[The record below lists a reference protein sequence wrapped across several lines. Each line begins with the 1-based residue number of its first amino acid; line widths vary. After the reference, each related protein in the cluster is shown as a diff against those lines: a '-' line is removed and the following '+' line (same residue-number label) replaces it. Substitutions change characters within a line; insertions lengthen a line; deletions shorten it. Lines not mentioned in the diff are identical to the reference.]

1 MRDQASQPRWRQ
13 VLDSHPHGRSSSPRV
28 LPASRTRSPSHS
40 YGRSR
45 QKEGADFPALLGV
58 RHLRSRGKQAPEPN
72 VISDTLPFSGGCLFL
87 FEQKTQPSGCVFL
100 WFELFKH
107 LHKPTSDFFQSAEF
121 GHDLSESFVLMRS
134 SNMLSPEDESDGVAH
149 ARVVDAINHT

>member
-72 VISDTLPFSGGCLFL
+72 VISDTPPLRAGVFFFLNRKRSRAAAFFYGLSCLSIF
-87 FEQKTQPSGCVFL
+87 
-100 WFELFKH
+100 
-107 LHKPTSDFFQSAEF
+107 
-121 GHDLSESFVLMRS
+121 
-134 SNMLSPEDESDGVAH
+134 
-149 ARVVDAINHT
+149 I